1 MKRTGR
7 LTMVFTTCQVRASRL
22 LVNLISFF
30 SLLLFVFRLFQ
41 FLSPV
46 VSLRHFRRTSPLPSL
61 YVKLPSHRYIFRCVC
76 VCALSSVCVE
86 VEVVWSEVCIELC
99 VCVSLSI
106 MILLSVSQ
114 RAVRLQIPANMAE
127 YVPASTRESMP
138 APTSE
143 SSVTKI
149 KLIYCVSKSWLE
161 VGVRSK

>member
-30 SLLLFVFRLFQ
+30 SLLLFVFRLLQ

-99 VCVSLSI
+99 VCVCLSLYHDIAECFATGSAASNPCEYGRICASI
-106 MILLSVSQ
+106 YKRIYAS
-114 RAVRLQIPANMAE
+114 AHVRIQ
-127 YVPASTRESMP
+127 
-138 APTSE
+138 
-143 SSVTKI
+143 
-149 KLIYCVSKSWLE
+149 CH
-161 VGVRSK
+161 

>member
-1 MKRTGR
+1 M
-7 LTMVFTTCQVRASRL
+7 
-22 LVNLISFF
+22 
-30 SLLLFVFRLFQ
+30 
-41 FLSPV
+41 
-46 VSLRHFRRTSPLPSL
+46 
-61 YVKLPSHRYIFRCVC
+61 C

-99 VCVSLSI
+99 VCVSLSLSI

-114 RAVRLQIPANMAE
+114 RAVRLQIHANMAE

>member
-30 SLLLFVFRLFQ
+30 SLLLFVLRLLQ

-46 VSLRHFRRTSPLPSL
+46 VSLGHFRRTSPLPSL

-76 VCALSSVCVE
+76 VCVEFSVCVC
-86 VEVVWSEVCIELC
+86 VLRLRLCGVKCALSC
-99 VCVSLSI
+99 VCVSLSLSF

-114 RAVRLQIPANMAE
+114 LGSAASNSCEYGRICASIYKRIYVSAHVRIQ
-127 YVPASTRESMP
+127 
-138 APTSE
+138 
-143 SSVTKI
+143 
-149 KLIYCVSKSWLE
+149 CQ
-161 VGVRSK
+161 

>member
-30 SLLLFVFRLFQ
+30 SLLLFVFRLLQ
-41 FLSPV
+41 FVSPV

-76 VCALSSVCVE
+76 VCVEFSVCVC
-86 VEVVWSEVCIELC
+86 VLRLRLCGVKCALSC
-99 VCVSLSI
+99 VCVSLSLSF

-114 RAVRLQIPANMAE
+114 LGSAASNSCEYGRICASIYKRIYVSAHVRIQ
-127 YVPASTRESMP
+127 
-138 APTSE
+138 
-143 SSVTKI
+143 
-149 KLIYCVSKSWLE
+149 CQ
-161 VGVRSK
+161 

>member
-1 MKRTGR
+1 MLR
-7 LTMVFTTCQVRASRL
+7 LRL
-22 LVNLISFF
+22 CGVKCA
-30 SLLLFVFRLFQ
+30 
-41 FLSPV
+41 LS
-46 VSLRHFRRTSPLPSL
+46 
-61 YVKLPSHRYIFRCVC
+61 CVC
-76 VCALSSVCVE
+76 V
-86 VEVVWSEVCIELC
+86 
-99 VCVSLSI
+99 VSLSI